1 MHSCFEPLHEV
12 FRKLEEE
19 GAFSPLP
26 AARFIRKAEEQGSCP
41 GLHIEGET
49 VALAFLAA
57 VIPCVGEHAHLEQ
70 RNGLQVFVGV
80 REDAMF
86 EKIITGLLDHIL
98 QGNEGGIVL
107 LKRLL
112 QRLDGFFDALAVF
125 ARRSLLGFGANE
137 AIGEDRLDQLKDL
150 LTLSLPAHQAT
161 GRLTFA
167 SPLSITGTRWGPDE
181 LSHLFPGRSWLR
193 GHEDIDGW
201 PLLHQRCIHY
211 HTTSILHPKR
221 HSP

>member
-1 MHSCFEPLHEV
+1 MHSRFEPLHEA
-12 FRKLEEE
+12 FRKLEDD
-19 GAFSPLP
+19 GVFSPLP
-26 AARFIRKAEEQGSCP
+26 AARFIRKAEAQGSCP

-137 AIGEDRLDQLKDL
+137 AIGEDRLVQLKDL
-150 LTLSLPAHQAT
+150 LTLSLTAPQAT
-161 GRLTFA
+161 GRLPLA
-167 SPLSITGTRWGPDE
+167 SALPITVRRWGPDE
-181 LSHLFPGRSWLR
+181 LSHLFPGRAWMR
-193 GHEDIDGW
+193 GHEVIEVW
-201 PLLHQRCIHY
+201 PQLHQRCIHY
-211 HTTSILHPKR
+211 QTTGI
-221 HSP
+221 